1 MWYRW
6 GEKTLGKFKSVIE
19 WIFVPLPVY
28 GIAGFEG
35 TRSRAEETC
44 ISVLPRNHSF
54 HWVDSW
60 EMPVQVVTIHKS
72 YRSAKSIQKLGCVPT
87 SGPVDS
93 TELYPRICFFWSTL
107 PVLLLPSHFGTCIL
121 QSFDLVLCSFI
132 TSGYSWMSQMP
143 TPRKVRHLFFFQISS
158 HSFAKHQLCSINH
171 VFKFNQCCYT
181 TLHPK
186 SARPGV
192 AM

>member
-1 MWYRW
+1 MDPEIATPHQFRWIHLMWYRW
-6 GEKTLGKFKSVIE
+6 GEKTLGKFKKIIE
-19 WIFVPLPVY
+19 WIFVPLAVY

-35 TRSRAEETC
+35 TRIRA
-44 ISVLPRNHSF
+44 LARKHSF

-60 EMPVQVVTIHKS
+60 EMPVQVVTIHKT

-87 SGPVDS
+87 CGPVDS
-93 TELYPRICFFWSTL
+93 MELYPRIWFFRSTL
-107 PVLLLPSHFGTCIL
+107 PVFLLPSHFGTCIL
-121 QSFDLVLCSFI
+121 QYFDLVLCSFI
-132 TSGYSWMSQMP
+132 TFWYSCPKCQLP
-143 TPRKVRHLFFFQISS
+143 VSS
-158 HSFAKHQLCSINH
+158 HSFARHQLCSINH

-186 SARPGV
+186 TARPGV